1 MEKDAKKEICDFIC
15 NSNAKDDENV
25 ELEEKARV
33 IGAILVPQEASRL
46 HLKNQKRYLTYFQIS
61 DDEGKKPGLH
71 VSND

>member
-1 MEKDAKKEICDFIC
+1 MEKDEKKKSAILFC

-46 HLKNQKRYLTYFQIS
+46 HLKNKKRYLTYFQIS
-61 DDEGKKPGLH
+61 DDEEKTWIAR
-71 VSND
+71 

>member
-1 MEKDAKKEICDFIC
+1 MEKDEKKKSAILFC

-46 HLKNQKRYLTYFQIS
+46 HLKNKKRYLTYFRS
-61 DDEGKKPGLH
+61 RMTKKKPGLH